1 MSGRD
6 NNDANEC
13 ANAWARLQFV
23 CGALDL
29 SERLNG
35 RVPIDL
41 NQALGW
47 AHLNSATTASLSSL
61 SPLSAEDKNSPTRS
75 IEGDTSVGL
84 SGERCYELL
93 ARALLANSGS
103 NDPPLAVQPNYW
115 TIWAFVNGTYANLQC
130 LSDTRGVL
138 SSALLPDY
146 NEG

>member
-1 MSGRD
+1 MSS
-6 NNDANEC
+6 NNDDNYC

-47 AHLNSATTASLSSL
+47 AHLDSATIASSSL
-61 SPLSAEDKNSPTRS
+61 SPLSAEEEDINSTTTS
-75 IEGDTSVGL
+75 IKREASVGL

-103 NDPPLAVQPNYW
+103 NGPPSAVQPNYW
-115 TIWAFVNGTYANLQC
+115 TIWAFVNGMYANLQC

-138 SSALLPDY
+138 ASALLADY